1 MSIGKSREALRKSSI
16 GIDSI
21 RNSITGLAE
30 GLISIGKKSSE
41 LLKQTR
47 QTNLFKSKL
56 ISQDAEF
63 FRKRRENVLRKQR
76 EDELEAS
83 SITGVTKKEGNLI
96 QRSTKGFLGRILDFI
111 GTLIL
116 GWALVNLPKIIEMF
130 QKLFGYIKRVVNIFT
145 KFMDGMK
152 NFFNTLGEGVDGFLN
167 IIKRFDFKEDDKKI
181 RETFDKTEQNLVRL
195 NKDFVESIQAFNR
208 DKDLALADQIA
219 NDLENSDTEE
229 NLDEENNKEQE
240 KINKKDFIESIEKRA
255 NGGDVEKG
263 VPYITGERGPELF
276 VPDQSGTIVPN
287 DELVENIEGMDMIDD
302 DLIVD
307 NVETEE
313 EDDSNIDAMN
323 SMIASIQKM
332 LDLDQRPKKQEPSTE
347 MLDGISINMPQVSPK
362 AEEIIT
368 PRSDDKSIMVK
379 KKQSI
384 NLRGNKRKA
393 KNTIIIAKNQ
403 TQSSNISSVPKRQ
416 RVFMMN
422 SGESKQKILTSLQSI
437 SSLKYT

>member
-1 MSIGKSREALRKSSI
+1 MSIGKRREALRKSSI

-30 GLISIGKKSSE
+30 GLINIGKKSSE

-181 RETFDKTEQNLVRL
+181 RETFNKTEQNLARL
-195 NKDFVESIQAFNR
+195 NKDFVESIQSFSR
-208 DKDLALADQIA
+208 DKDLALADQLA
-219 NDLENSDTEE
+219 NDIENSDTEE
-229 NLDEENNKEQE
+229 NLDEEINKEQE
-240 KINKKDFIESIEKRA
+240 KLNKKDSIESIEKRVD
-255 NGGDVEKG
+255 GGPI
-263 VPYITGERGPELF
+263 VPRKDYLVGEEGPEIF
-276 VPDQSGTIVPN
+276 STNQSGFIIPN
-287 DELVENIEGMDMIDD
+287 DELVENIDGMNMTDD

-307 NVETEE
+307 NVESEE

-332 LDLDQRPKKQEPSTE
+332 IDLDQKPKKQESSME

-368 PRSDDKSIMVK
+368 PRSDDKSITVR

-403 TQSSNISSVPKRQ
+403 TKPSNISSVPKRE
-416 RVFMMN
+416 RVFIMDG
-422 SGESKQKILTSLQSI
+422 GESKQKILTSLQSI

>member
-195 NKDFVESIQAFNR
+195 NKDFVESIQSFNR

-240 KINKKDFIESIEKRA
+240 KINKKDSIESIEKRA

-287 DELVENIEGMDMIDD
+287 DELVENIEGMDMTDD